1 MNYDG
6 KFGTQDPQDK
16 DNVLNDIF
24 LKSEAPDLQ
33 DTDDALE
40 TPIFLIDMDEV
51 DKRTMER
58 ATDITNKLAAYYF
71 DQKYI
76 DNHPYV
82 TSKITQEIDNIR
94 RLLKMLSVNEKAQ
107 DTLILSITGNS
118 AKGTLYSSLTSL
130 QNSMLQ
136 MQSQLNSLTANL
148 ENIFKEMQENC
159 DKTFQE
165 KEKEESEDG
174 SMVVRGSRD
183 FIKQIENSLKANT
196 NNNNNSSNNNKE
208 TQAGS

>member
-1 MNYDG
+1 MNYEG
-6 KFGTQDPQDK
+6 KFGTVDPQDK
-16 DNVLNDIF
+16 QNSLDDLFV
-24 LKSEAPDLQ
+24 KSNAPDLV
-33 DTDDALE
+33 DTDEALE
-40 TPIFLIDMDEV
+40 TPILVIDMADV
-51 DKRTMER
+51 DKRTLDR
-58 ATDITNKLAAYYF
+58 ATDIINKLAAYYF

-82 TSKITQEIDNIR
+82 VSKISQEIDNIR

-107 DTLILSITGNS
+107 DSLILSISSNA
-118 AKGTLYSSLTSL
+118 AKGTLYSSLTAL
-130 QNSMLQ
+130 QNSMLS

-159 DKTFQE
+159 DKTFAE

-183 FIKQIENSLKANT
+183 FIKEIERSLRGNQNMQTEQQDIKQIPS
-196 NNNNNSSNNNKE
+196 
-208 TQAGS
+208 

>member
-1 MNYDG
+1 MNYEG
-6 KFGTQDPQDK
+6 KYGTEDPQDK
-16 DNVLNDIF
+16 DTVLDNLF
-24 LKSEAPDLQ
+24 LKSESPDLQ

-51 DKRTMER
+51 DKRTLER

-107 DTLILSITGNS
+107 DTLILSISGNAS
-118 AKGTLYSSLTSL
+118 KGTLYSSLTSL

-136 MQSQLNSLTANL
+136 MQAQLNTLTANL

-183 FIKQIENSLKANT
+183 FIKQIENSLKAS
-196 NNNNNSSNNNKE
+196 NNNNSNNQNDIKLA
-208 TQAGS
+208 T

>member
-1 MNYDG
+1 MKNYEG
-6 KFGTQDPQDK
+6 KYGTIDPQDK
-16 DNVLNDIF
+16 NSLNDIF
-24 LKSEAPDLQ
+24 LKSEAPDLD
-33 DTDDALE
+33 DTDSTLE
-40 TPIFLIDMDEV
+40 TPILVIDMNEV
-51 DKRTMER
+51 DERTLAR

-82 TSKITQEIDNIR
+82 TSKISQEIDNIR
-94 RLLKMLSVNEKAQ
+94 RLLKMLQVNEKAQ
-107 DTLILSITGNS
+107 DTLISSITMNS
-118 AKGTLYSSLTSL
+118 ARGTLYSSLTSL

-136 MQSQLNSLTANL
+136 MQAQLNTLTANL

-183 FIKQIENSLKANT
+183 FIKQIENSLKAS
-196 NNNNNSSNNNKE
+196 NNNNSNNQNDVKL
-208 TQAGS
+208 AA

>member
-1 MNYDG
+1 MNYEG
-6 KFGTQDPQDK
+6 KYGTEDPQDK
-16 DNVLNDIF
+16 DSVLNDIF

-33 DTDDALE
+33 DSDEALE
-40 TPIFLIDMDEV
+40 SPIFLIDMDEV
-51 DKRTMER
+51 DKRTLER

-76 DNHPYV
+76 DNHPYI
-82 TSKITQEIDNIR
+82 TSKIIQEIDNIR

-107 DTLILSITGNS
+107 DTLILSISGNAS
-118 AKGTLYSSLTSL
+118 KGTLYSSLTSL

-136 MQSQLNSLTANL
+136 MQAQLNTLTANL

-165 KEKEESEDG
+165 KDKEESEDG

-183 FIKQIENSLKANT
+183 FIKQIEESLK
-196 NNNNNSSNNNKE
+196 NNGNSIVQYTPEAVAS
-208 TQAGS
+208 

>member
-1 MNYDG
+1 MNYEG

-16 DNVLNDIF
+16 DSALNDIF

-33 DTDDALE
+33 DSDEALE
-40 TPIFLIDMDEV
+40 SPIFLIDMDEV
-51 DKRTMER
+51 DKRTLER

-76 DNHPYV
+76 DNHPYI
-82 TSKITQEIDNIR
+82 TSKIMQEIDNIR

-136 MQSQLNSLTANL
+136 MQAQLNQLTANL

-165 KEKEESEDG
+165 KDKEESEDG

-183 FIKQIENSLKANT
+183 FIKQIENSLKSA
-196 NNNNNSSNNNKE
+196 SNNNPEVKSE
-208 TQAGS
+208 VKTVS

>member
-1 MNYDG
+1 MNYEG
-6 KFGTQDPQDK
+6 KYGTEDPQDK
-16 DNVLNDIF
+16 DSLNDIF
-24 LKSEAPDLQ
+24 LKSEAPDLD
-33 DTDDALE
+33 DTDSTLE
-40 TPIFLIDMDEV
+40 TPILVIDMNEV
-51 DKRTMER
+51 DARTLAR

-82 TSKITQEIDNIR
+82 TSKISQEIDNIR
-94 RLLKMLSVNEKAQ
+94 RLLKMLQVNEKAQ
-107 DTLILSITGNS
+107 DTLISSITMNS
-118 AKGTLYSSLTSL
+118 ARGTLYSSLTSL

-136 MQSQLNSLTANL
+136 MQAQLNTLTANL

-183 FIKQIENSLKANT
+183 FIKQIESSLKAAT
-196 NNNNNSSNNNKE
+196 NNNPE
-208 TQAGS
+208 TQTGT